1 MLTNRKS
8 TRAAPL
14 WRGAARFLGVED
26 HGIHDIT
33 TARQPGRPY
42 AALSGHSLTSMP
54 DNRHKEERQKPGRES
69 DRPIRLMTA
78 GNAAREKGATH
89 ERAE

>member
-8 TRAAPL
+8 TQATPR
-14 WRGAARFLGVED
+14 WQGVARLLGVED

-42 AALSGHSLTSMP
+42 CALSGQRLTSMP